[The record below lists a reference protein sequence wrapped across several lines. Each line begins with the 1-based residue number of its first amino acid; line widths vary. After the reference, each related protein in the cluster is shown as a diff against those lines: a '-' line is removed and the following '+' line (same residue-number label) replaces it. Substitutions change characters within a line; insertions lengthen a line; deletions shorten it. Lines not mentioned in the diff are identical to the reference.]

1 MHKKEWELK
10 KLELAIGIAVV
21 VILLTCLFTGI
32 TLLTLGLDNG
42 NGLQSRTGVALILAT
57 PVILVLTMAVLL
69 LAN

>member
-1 MHKKEWELK
+1 MK

-42 NGLQSRTGVALILAT
+42 NGLQARTGVALILAT
-57 PVILVLTMAVLL
+57 LVILVLLL
-69 LAN
+69 II

>member
-1 MHKKEWELK
+1 MHQKEWKLK
-10 KLELAIGIAVV
+10 KLEWAIGIAVV

-57 PVILVLTMAVLL
+57 LVILVLLL
-69 LAN
+69 II

>member
-1 MHKKEWELK
+1 MK

-57 PVILVLTMAVLL
+57 LVILVLLL
-69 LAN
+69 II